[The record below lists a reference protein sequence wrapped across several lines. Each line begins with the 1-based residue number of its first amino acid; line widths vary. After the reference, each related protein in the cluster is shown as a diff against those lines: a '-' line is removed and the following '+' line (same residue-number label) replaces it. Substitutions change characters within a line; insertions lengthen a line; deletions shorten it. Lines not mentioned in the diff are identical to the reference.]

1 MGHPKAGGRTK
12 GTPNKRTEAIQEML
26 DRVGCS
32 PLEGLAA
39 ISMRRV
45 PCGTCIDDKREPT
58 GFTRVKLPAG
68 DHAAECAKNEGKR
81 CSCGGFTKR
90 ECQSCGGTLW
100 EKIDVQTKLKADAE
114 LAQYVAPKRK
124 AIEHSA
130 AEGQDIPTWV
140 VVRPQ
145 PKTLPPTP
153 SKSEKD
159 LQ

>member
-1 MGHPKAGGRTK
+1 MALIASG
-12 GTPNKRTEAIQEML
+12 E
-26 DRVGCS
+26 
-32 PLEGLAA
+32 
-39 ISMRRV
+39 V
-45 PCGTCIDDKREPT
+45 PCGTCHASGKTRYRIPGTDKVGERLCE
-58 GFTRVKLPAG
+58 
-68 DHAAECAKNEGKR
+68 
-81 CSCGGFTKR
+81 SCY
-90 ECQSCGGTLW
+90 GTLL
-100 EKIDVQTKLKADAE
+100 EKVTPQLRGQMYAE